1 MNSLQLLN
9 NTNKYLTSLDIF
21 ISLFLNPNFIE
32 MMYIFQP
39 LPEFDY
45 FSLLAIYNF
54 IIHLTLS
61 SQSLNPGLIRI
72 HMIALFS
79 HKMRLDKIISLAI
92 RCFGCDIIGVVCFA
106 EDGQFWGDI

>member
-9 NTNKYLTSLDIF
+9 NTNKYLTPLDIF

-32 MMYIFQP
+32 MMYIPQP

-54 IIHLTLS
+54 IIHLTLP
-61 SQSLNPGLIRI
+61 SQSLSPDLIRI
-72 HMIALFS
+72 HMIALLS
-79 HKMRLDKIISLAI
+79 HKMRLDKIISLTI

-106 EDGQFWGDI
+106 EDG